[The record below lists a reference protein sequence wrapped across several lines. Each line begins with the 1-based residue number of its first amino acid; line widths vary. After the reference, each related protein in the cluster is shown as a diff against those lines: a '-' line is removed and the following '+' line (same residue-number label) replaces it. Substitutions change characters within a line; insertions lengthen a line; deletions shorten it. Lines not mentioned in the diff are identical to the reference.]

1 MYGGGGEGVWLGVI
15 SWGFY
20 EKESTRSIFVEY
32 HESFPAS
39 AVLFFNFIYEQWRSE
54 IMRMTKVQSSCNL
67 TYK

>member
-1 MYGGGGEGVWLGVI
+1 MYGGGGEGVWLHKI
-15 SWGFY
+15 HFCAH
-20 EKESTRSIFVEY
+20 IEY

-39 AVLFFNFIYEQWRSE
+39 AFLFFNFIYEQWRSE